1 MRVPGAPDPSRF
13 TWTDSQRRVL
23 LVLLTILLLSLVA
36 RYTYNSMYV
45 SDPQPETGSHY
56 ADLAD
61 RVDPNTVDWQTLAAL
76 PGIGERRARDIVE
89 YRERKRAQAHDPTL
103 AVFRAPG
110 DLLYVKGVGVGI
122 VQALDPFLL
131 FPTTNR
137 SSTTRA
143 L

>member
-1 MRVPGAPDPSRF
+1 VSGAPDTSRF
-13 TWTDSQRRVL
+13 TWTDPQRRVL
-23 LVLLTILLLSLVA
+23 LVLLTVLLISLVA
-36 RYTYNSMYV
+36 RYAYNSMYV
-45 SDPQPETGSHY
+45 SDPQPETGARH

-89 YRERKRAQAHDPTL
+89 YRERKRTQAHDPTL
-103 AVFRAPG
+103 PVFRVPG

-122 VQALDPFLL
+122 VQALDPFLQ
-131 FPTTNR
+131 FPSTNR